1 MDPPSYNES
10 IPLKMRINHII
21 EKATEEENKQKFFN
35 NTLFLLL
42 INDLNSIIKSELVA
56 PSNIHNE
63 TIVIKNQKPYKYLQN
78 IIDNNL
84 KYFTKNEYY
93 LEIIPCSLD
102 SIKNEKSV
110 NNVSVCINSKTL
122 QIIIY
127 INYSICFIFE
137 GIIPYTTK
145 YNIEI
150 TKLKPYIRGNKNTLN
165 NYYID
170 MINQNIKIMVD
181 DMCKKIDNYIC
192 NYLEKNGKVKVI
204 EINTLKLLDN
214 YNKLQA
220 MICSDKTFIN
230 HYIKKITNIT
240 EVHIPPYRLFAYMQT
255 LVIQHYMNE
264 NFNIYIDMKENCIN
278 KGHMYQYNWIFFI
291 NL

>member
-35 NTLFLLL
+35 NNLFLLL
-42 INDLNSIIKSELVA
+42 KDDLNSIIKSELVA
-56 PSNIHNE
+56 PSNIDND
-63 TIVIKNQKPYKYLQN
+63 TIVIKNNTSYKYLQN

-93 LEIIPCSLD
+93 LEIAPDLLD
-102 SIKNEKSV
+102 SLKKEENI
-110 NNVSVCINSKTL
+110 NNVVVCINSKTYN
-122 QIIIY
+122 IIIY

-137 GIIPYTTK
+137 GIIPYTTE
-145 YNIEI
+145 YSIEI
-150 TKLKPYIRGNKNTLN
+150 TKLKPYIRGKSNTLN

-170 MINQNIKIMVD
+170 MININIKMMAD

-192 NYLEKNGKVKVI
+192 DYLKKNGKVDVI
-204 EINTLKLLDN
+204 RINTLKLLDN
-214 YNKLQA
+214 YNRLQA
-220 MICSDKTFIN
+220 MFCSDKTFIN
-230 HYIKKITNIT
+230 HHIKEIINIT
-240 EVHIPPYRLFAYMQT
+240 KDNIPPYKLFAYMQT

-264 NFNIYIDMKENCIN
+264 KFDIDINMNENFID
-278 KGHMYQYNWIFFI
+278 KGHMYQYNWTFFI